1 MHQIIRA
8 EQQDI
13 TNGKR
18 RHANE
23 IKKSLNQKGTSCYTF
38 QNRDMPKKFKSNQIK
53 NIYSANIHVGE
64 DVLKT

>member
-23 IKKSLNQKGTSCYTF
+23 IKKTLNQKGTSCYTF
-38 QNRDMPKKFKSNQIK
+38 QNKGHAKEI
-53 NIYSANIHVGE
+53 
-64 DVLKT
+64 